1 MRMYRSSILGLR
13 SASKYPRLNVVV
25 LGLVLGDDLPAEPAA
40 ALEPCPQFRLLL
52 LAEEPAPVQFG
63 ELEVRHT
70 FVDEPDEVA
79 LHGLCRSDSAQRLRG
94 LPDVGPEL
102 CGDGFD
108 RPWKADRAE
117 PQQAKEK
124 KSENIRLFRM
134 ALRPC
139 PGGRSRTISS
149 AACSKC
155 SNWTAVLDLVSNS
168 VFSWYR
174 SLSAVLL
181 RLG

>member
-13 SASKYPRLNVVV
+13 SASKYPRLDVVV

-40 ALEPCPQFRLLL
+40 ALAPCPQFRLLL
-52 LAEEPAPVQFG
+52 LAEEPATVEFG

-79 LHGLCRSDSAQRLRG
+79 LHGLCRSDSAHRLRG

-102 CGDGFD
+102 RGDGFD
-108 RPWKADRAE
+108 RPWKVDPAE

-124 KSENIRLFRM
+124 EEREHSALPDGPTALPGWSQPYYLFGSLQQMLELDRC
-134 ALRPC
+134 L
-139 PGGRSRTISS
+139 GLSIELG
-149 AACSKC
+149 
-155 SNWTAVLDLVSNS
+155 VLV
-168 VFSWYR
+168 V
-174 SLSAVLL
+174 
-181 RLG
+181 